1 MKNPARTGKEA
12 AMTPE
17 QLEAVNDSDV
27 LCSCGANPR
36 EAKSLTGWF
45 VDTVLTPNG
54 REAQVACPRC
64 W

>member
-1 MKNPARTGKEA
+1 
-12 AMTPE
+12 MTPE

-36 EAKSLTGWF
+36 EAESLSGWF
-45 VDTVLTPNG
+45 VETRLVELDLSIAVV
-54 REAQVACPRC
+54 RCPRC